1 MACAPII
8 PYIEKQRR
16 SDMSTR
22 LDPQLLKEFKD
33 YGAVGIE
40 KCFNCGNCT
49 AICPLTS
56 DEYPFPRN
64 MIRRIQIGDRD
75 KIKQSLDPWLCYYCG
90 DCSETCPKAANP
102 GETMMAARRW
112 LTAQYDWTGLARK
125 FYTSEAW
132 EFGSMILLGLLVVI
146 TAVLFHGP
154 IVTDRVELNTFVPV
168 EFIHI
173 ADWVMAGLL
182 LFFIAT
188 NVLRMHKFIM
198 RGSTK
203 ENIPIQLY
211 LTEFW
216 NIVVHF
222 ATQKRWSECNEGEE
236 ANGKNLNW
244 ISHLLL
250 VSGYVLMLVIIIFF
264 LKWFQTDNLYPIWHP
279 QRWLGYYATIVLLFG
294 SGRVIWGRLKKTS
307 QMHQFS
313 HPSDWIFPVLLLV
326 VTLTGIFQHAFRYW
340 GMPLATYYTYV
351 IHLAFV
357 APMLILEVP
366 FGKWSHLYYRPLAI
380 YFQKIKEK
388 AKEKYELEI
397 AVPAAAD

>member
-1 MACAPII
+1 
-8 PYIEKQRR
+8 
-16 SDMSTR
+16 MSTR

-102 GETMMAARRW
+102 GETMMAARRR

-154 IVTDRVELNTFVPV
+154 IVTDRVELNTFAPV

-182 LFFIAT
+182 LVFIAT